1 MRDPRK
7 VILRPLLTEKIND
20 SVEKENT
27 YSFKVAK
34 NATKMEIRTSIEEL
48 FKVHV
53 LDVRTAN
60 YLGKPKIRGRQTGRK
75 SSWKK
80 AMIKLAK
87 GDSIS
92 IFEGL

>member
-1 MRDPRK
+1 MRNPRK
-7 VILRPLLTEKIND
+7 VIIKPLLTEKIND
-20 SVEKENT
+20 AVEKANT
-27 YSFKVAK
+27 YTFKVLK
-34 NATKMEIRTSIEEL
+34 DATKAEIRRSIEEL

-53 LDVRTAN
+53 VDVRTAN
-60 YLGKPKIRGRQTGRK
+60 ILGKPKRRGRWVGRT

-80 AMIKLAK
+80 AIVKLAE

>member
-7 VILRPLLTEKIND
+7 VIIKPLLTEKIND
-20 SVEKENT
+20 AVEKENT
-27 YSFKVAK
+27 YTFKVLK
-34 NATKMEIRTSIEEL
+34 DATKAEIRQSVEEL

-53 LDVRTAN
+53 IDVRTAN
-60 YLGKPKIRGRQTGRK
+60 ILGKPKRQGRWVGRT

-80 AMIKLAK
+80 AVVKIAD
-87 GDSIS
+87 GDTIS

>member
-7 VILRPLLTEKIND
+7 VIIKPLLTEKIND
-20 SVEKENT
+20 AVEESNT
-27 YSFKVAK
+27 YTFKVLK
-34 NATKMEIRTSIEEL
+34 DATKPEIRRSIEEI

-53 LDVRTAN
+53 VDVRTAN
-60 YLGKPKIRGRQTGRK
+60 MFGKPKRRGQWVGRT

-80 AMIKLAK
+80 AVIKLAE

-92 IFEGL
+92 VFEGL

>member
-7 VILRPLLTEKIND
+7 VIIKPLLTEKINTA
-20 SVEKENT
+20 VEQHNT
-27 YSFKVAK
+27 YTFKVAPD
-34 NATKMEIRTSIEEL
+34 ATKSEIRRSIEEV

-53 LDVRTAN
+53 IDVRTAN
-60 YLGKPKIRGRQTGRK
+60 MLGKPKRRGRWVGRT

-80 AMIKLAK
+80 AIVKLAH
-87 GDSIS
+87 GDKIS